1 MTTFLIL
8 GGLILLLL
16 TGVPIFAGLGVAS
29 IVLMLIAEGSIGS
42 IADTVFGKLDTGL
55 LTAIPMF
62 AFMAHVM
69 IRSKVVDDLFE
80 AANALVRHLPGGL
93 GVATVLSCTVF
104 AAISGSSVATALT
117 IGSSAIPQMQ
127 RYGYRPS
134 DSYGVVAAGGTLGIL
149 IPPSGPLILYA
160 LVTETSIGALFLAG
174 VIPGLMIAAIFSV
187 FCVVQGATRKDVEK
201 LDWVGWRACA
211 AALRK
216 SIWALALPPIV
227 LGGIYFGIFTASEAA
242 AIGCVFAL
250 MIAVGIYRNFGFRD
264 LYETA
269 FETVRTTAMLFMI
282 LAAAAMFGYVVTIMR
297 LPYELVE
304 AVVTMGAS
312 PMTFIIAVML
322 VIFVLGM
329 FLETIAI
336 ILITTPII
344 FPVMLELGINPIWYG
359 ILLMINLELAL
370 ITPPVG
376 MNLFVIKGI
385 TKAPLDQIIRGILP
399 YVLLMLLGLLIVLI
413 FPQLATWLPNI
424 AGFGRQP

>member
-1 MTTFLIL
+1 LTTFLIL
-8 GGLILLLL
+8 SGLVALLL
-16 TGVPIFAGLGVAS
+16 TGVPIFAGLGIAS
-29 IVLMLIAEGSIGS
+29 IVLMLMTEGNIGS

-55 LTAIPMF
+55 LSAIPMF

-117 IGSSAIPQMQ
+117 IGSTAIPQMQ

-134 DSYGVVAAGGTLGIL
+134 DAYGVVAAGGTLGIL

-160 LVTETSIGALFLAG
+160 IVTETSIGALFLAG
-174 VIPGLMIAAIFSV
+174 VIPGLIIATIFSI
-187 FCVVQGATRKDVEK
+187 FCVVQASWRKDMTRLK
-201 LDWVGWRACA
+201 WVGWRECA

-216 SIWALALPPIV
+216 SIWALTLPPLV
-227 LGGIYFGIFTASEAA
+227 LGGIYAGIFTASEAA
-242 AIGCVFAL
+242 AIGSILAL
-250 MIAVGIYRNFGFRD
+250 LIAVVIYRNFSWLD
-264 LYETA
+264 LYQTA

-297 LPYELVE
+297 LPNELVD
-304 AVVTMGAS
+304 AVIAMNAS
-312 PMTFIIAVML
+312 PMMFILLVMA

-344 FPVMLELGINPIWYG
+344 FPVILELGINPIWYG
-359 ILLMINLELAL
+359 ILLMVNLELAL

-385 TKAPLDQIIRGILP
+385 AQAPLAPIIRGIIP
-399 YVLLMLLGLLIVLI
+399 YVLLMLLGLVIVLLV
-413 FPQLATWLPNI
+413 PETATWLPTV
-424 AGFGRQP
+424 AGFGI

>member
-1 MTTFLIL
+1 MTTLLIL
-8 GGLILLLL
+8 SGLVVLLL

-29 IVLMLIAEGSIGS
+29 IVLMLLAEGSIGS

-117 IGSSAIPQMQ
+117 IGTSAIPQMQ
-127 RYGYRPS
+127 RYGYRPA

-174 VIPGLMIAAIFSV
+174 VLPGIILAIIFSL
-187 FCVVQGATRKDVEK
+187 FCIFQGTLHRDSERLK
-201 LDWVGWRACA
+201 WIGWLECARAV
-211 AALRK
+211 RK

-227 LGGIYFGIFTASEAA
+227 LSGIYFGIFTASEAA
-242 AIGCVFAL
+242 AIGCVLAL
-250 MIAVGIYRNFGFRD
+250 AIAVGVYRNFGFRD

-297 LPYELVE
+297 LPNELVD

-312 PMTFIIAVML
+312 PTIFVIAVML

-329 FLETIAI
+329 FLETISI

-344 FPVMLELGINPIWYG
+344 LPVMHELGINPIWYG

-385 TKAPLDQIIRGILP
+385 TNAPLSVIIRGILP
-399 YVLLMLLGLLIVLI
+399 YVLLMMTGLLIVFV
-413 FPQLATWLPNI
+413 FPQTATWLPDV
-424 AGFGRQP
+424 AGFGR

>member
-1 MTTFLIL
+1 MTIFLIL
-8 GGLILLLL
+8 SGLIILLL
-16 TGVPIFAGLGVAS
+16 TGAPIFAGLGVAS

-117 IGSSAIPQMQ
+117 IGSTAIPQMQ

-134 DSYGVVAAGGTLGIL
+134 DAYGVVAAGGTLGIL

-174 VIPGLMIAAIFSV
+174 VIPGLMIAAIFSG
-187 FCVVQGATRKDVEK
+187 FCVVQGAMRKDAER
-201 LDWVGWRACA
+201 LSWIGWPACA

-216 SIWALALPPIV
+216 SMWALALPPVV

-242 AIGCVFAL
+242 AVGCVLAL
-250 MIAVGIYRNFGFRD
+250 MIAVGVYRNFGFRD

-297 LPYELVE
+297 LPNELVE
-304 AVVTMGAS
+304 AVIAMGAS
-312 PMTFIIAVML
+312 PMTFVIAVMV
-322 VIFVLGM
+322 VIFILGM
-329 FLETIAI
+329 FLETISI

-344 FPVMLELGINPIWYG
+344 FPVMIELGINPIWYG

-385 TKAPLDQIIRGILP
+385 SQAPLEQIIRGILP
-399 YVLLMLLGLLIVLI
+399 YVLLMMMGLLIVLI
-413 FPQLATWLPNI
+413 FPQMATWLPDI
-424 AGFGRQP
+424 AGFER